1 MNKKIIVGII
11 FIIIVIAVIG
21 AIYFLTGNNSSENNA
36 NQTISSFNET
46 NQTSDEELKT
56 LIVYFSVPETD
67 DPNNMTQDEDN
78 STVVVNGEV
87 LGNTQYVAQLI
98 SEYTNYQYFFRT
110 I

>member
-1 MNKKIIVGII
+1 
-11 FIIIVIAVIG
+11 
-21 AIYFLTGNNSSENNA
+21 
-36 NQTISSFNET
+36 
-46 NQTSDEELKT
+46 
-56 LIVYFSVPETD
+56 
-67 DPNNMTQDEDN
+67 MTQDEDN